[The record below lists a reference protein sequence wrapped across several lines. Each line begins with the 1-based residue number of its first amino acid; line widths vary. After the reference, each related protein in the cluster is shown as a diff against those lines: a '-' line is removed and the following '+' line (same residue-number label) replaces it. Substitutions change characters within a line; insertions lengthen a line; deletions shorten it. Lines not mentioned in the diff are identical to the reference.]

1 MDRPSRQKKAINYSD
16 FLNDDDDEDFATA
29 KPPPNKKAR
38 ASEKE
43 CPEDKTRK
51 CEILDSA
58 AKEHKERVSLDERLS
73 RRDLETALILSRLQ
87 STVTSAEEPLGSCRD
102 EAPPCNTSKDTPP
115 LLSNC
120 SVDVQCMGSDNITS
134 EQTPSSGVSTKTQQ
148 RCPSQDEEYRPRNT
162 AESDSE
168 FSDESED
175 EEYTV
180 KRKRENVKRAKSEK
194 KASPKTAKKE
204 KKPAKVPKT
213 KTQARGKDTALS
225 SPGVR
230 SPAAGQRFSAPN
242 RTPTTPPMSKSALHT
257 SPGCGKM
264 PKWTPPGLVGRS
276 PSSCESPPV
285 KSPGLGLRLGLS
297 RLARVKPL
305 HPNTVTH

>member
-1 MDRPSRQKKAINYSD
+1 MDSCIC
-16 FLNDDDDEDFATA
+16 LTDEDFATA

-38 ASEKE
+38 ASAKE

-51 CEILDSA
+51 HEILDSA
-58 AKEHKERVSLDERLS
+58 AKEHKESFATTNCFLF
-73 RRDLETALILSRLQ
+73 Q
-87 STVTSAEEPLGSCRD
+87 KD
-102 EAPPCNTSKDTPP
+102 EAPPCNTSEDTPP

-162 AESDSE
+162 PGTSAHTFTMLSMMAIKSCIFPESDSE
-168 FSDESED
+168 FSELDESED

-194 KASPKTAKKE
+194 KASPKTVKKE
-204 KKPAKVPKT
+204 KKPAKTPKT

-257 SPGCGKM
+257 SPGGGKM
-264 PKWTPPGLVGRS
+264 PKWTPPGNSL
-276 PSSCESPPV
+276 
-285 KSPGLGLRLGLS
+285 
-297 RLARVKPL
+297 
-305 HPNTVTH
+305 